1 MRKGGTFDHRNQE
14 SEPFEAPV
22 IDEGYI
28 QAVTA
33 HVERN
38 LGVAKCPVIHEIVS
52 PYVHLDVLVAA
63 NFHGSGRTALVTCGM
78 GLRPMRTPPE
88 QKRYARMELAVCLPA
103 DWPPL
108 FAGSPTRSD
117 IPNNIATDI
126 PQGLGPGAWIVPGL
140 QFTAR
145 MPFQYNTYL
154 AEGHTIPN
162 GDPPDPISD
171 GSRLCCSFIAKPK
184 RLGRS
189 FHHLTMP
196 NGEDVYFWTIV
207 FITREEM
214 KYKLRRGAKALT
226 KKLAEHKIDE
236 VIDLDR
242 ASVCRGGLLGFFER

>member
-1 MRKGGTFDHRNQE
+1 MREDDAFDHRGQE
-14 SEPFEAPV
+14 SEPLEAPI
-22 IDEGYI
+22 IDEEYTR
-28 QAVTA
+28 AVTG
-33 HVERN
+33 HVERS
-38 LGVAKCPVIHEIVS
+38 LGATDCPIIHEIIS
-52 PYVHLDVLVAA
+52 PYVHLDVLVAR

-78 GLRPMRTPPE
+78 GLRPMNTPPAE
-88 QKRYARMELAVCLPA
+88 RRHARMELALCLPS

-126 PQGLGPGAWIVPGL
+126 PNGLGPGAWIVPGL

-162 GDPPDPISD
+162 GDPPSPICD
-171 GSRLCCSFIAKPK
+171 GSRLCCSLVAKPK

-189 FHHLTMP
+189 FHRLALP
-196 NGEDVYFWTIV
+196 NGEDIYFWTLV

-214 KYKLRRGAKALT
+214 KYKLRRGARALH
-226 KKLAEHKIDE
+226 KKLAERKVDE
-236 VIDLDR
+236 MIDLGR
-242 ASVCRGGLLGFFER
+242 ASVCRGGLLGLFE